1 MKKLLLL
8 LMLFLS
14 VNIQAADKVS
24 GVIVELLS
32 GGTIEIALENNPKM
46 VFDGKKVK
54 ITSTK
59 DNAEYEPSDILKVKV
74 GEVDVADTGIIG
86 IQDGKGQIKT
96 EGGFIRLTGFPANET
111 ISVFSING
119 VLVNTFRTDANGFST
134 IDLRILPSGI
144 SIIKIQNESIKI
156 TRQ

>member
-24 GVIVELLS
+24 GVIVELSS
-32 GGTIEIALENNPKM
+32 GGTIEIALDNNPKM

-54 ITSTK
+54 ITSMK

-74 GEVDVADTGIIG
+74 GEVDAADTGIIG
-86 IQDGKGQIKT
+86 IQDEKGQIKT
-96 EGGFIRLTGFPANET
+96 EGGFVRLTGFSANET

-119 VLVNTFRTDANGFST
+119 ALVNTFRTDANGSCT
-134 IDLRILPSGI
+134 IDLKILPSGI

-156 TRQ
+156 TRR